1 MKVHVKLGLVS
12 VMALTLVACGSD
24 DDETSSASTGAP
36 SSAGATTVAG
46 AGTTAESGAG
56 GDAIEEA
63 RALVEQYSAPPEA
76 IDIPPLSKT
85 PEPGLRIAYVGCD
98 QTNCTEFG
106 DVLEDAAAVLGWS
119 VPRYEG
125 PITPEAFNA
134 GVTAALQEKPDGIII
149 NNNLPPEAIQAS
161 TDAIAAAKIP
171 YTVTAGNAEQQDP
184 DPAKLF
190 LQNQFGAQVAY
201 PAHRLMA
208 AWLTADSGGGAKV
221 GYFHEEA
228 IFILTDPQRVFEEEV
243 ARLCPD
249 CELDD
254 QLMALA
260 DIGTKLPSQVVSYVQ
275 SNPDVEYLFFPF
287 GGSTLGIA
295 PALEAAGLLDQ
306 VKIMTFGAALGNVEA
321 IAAGDEAMSTAQDAI
336 DSGFLAI
343 DAFARYFVGD
353 PPCCEIPDLP
363 LQVIDANTIG
373 TTFDPSVPFSSP
385 DAEGNFRRIWGVTG

>member
-36 SSAGATTVAG
+36 SSAGATTAAG
-46 AGTTAESGAG
+46 AGTTAASGAG
-56 GDAIEEA
+56 SDAIEEA
-63 RALVEQYSAPPEA
+63 QALIEQYSAPPEA

-125 PITPEAFNA
+125 PITPEAFNG

-149 NNNLPPEAIQAS
+149 NNNLPPEAIKAS

-171 YTVTAGNAEQQDP
+171 YAVSAGNAEQQDP
-184 DPAKLF
+184 DPAQLF

-201 PAHRLMA
+201 PPHRLLA
-208 AWLTADSGGGAKV
+208 AWLTADSGGAAKV

-306 VKIMTFGAALGNVEA
+306 VKIMTFAASLANVEA
-321 IAAGDEAMSTAQDAI
+321 IAAGDEAMSTTQDTI
-336 DSGFLAI
+336 DSGFFAI

-363 LQVIDANTIG
+363 LQVIDATTIG

-385 DAEGNFRRIWGVTG
+385 DAEGNFRRIWGLTG